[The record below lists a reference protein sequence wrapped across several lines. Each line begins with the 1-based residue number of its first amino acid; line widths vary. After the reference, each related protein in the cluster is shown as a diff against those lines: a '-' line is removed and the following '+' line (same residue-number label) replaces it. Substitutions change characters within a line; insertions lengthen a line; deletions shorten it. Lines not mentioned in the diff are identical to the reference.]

1 MAKNNLLPNKILHKI
16 ILTLVII
23 LPTIPPFKA
32 IHKVR
37 KSEDQSSK

>member
-1 MAKNNLLPNKILHKI
+1 MAKNNLLPKVLHKI

-32 IHKVR
+32 IHKVH